1 MMRWHYLSG
10 GKLLKQPSRDA
21 LVILHAEAP
30 REAIWAHPLR
40 GGISVLLADN
50 NWEIC
55 CQVSTKDNEIF
66 FSTRIIG
73 KKKKTW
79 VLSIRDDFFL
89 FNLIFIK
96 KNQIKFFF
104 KKNQNWFKSTGFSFD
119 LVFWSK
125 TSSNRFDSI
134 FSVWLGFFQF
144 DSVFFRVFFVWVR
157 FGFFGFR
164 LIKSKQNRTGRFF
177 QNCNLFF
184 FAVRFFRLFF
194 FQFSR
199 FNLFFSFFCSPLL
212 SIDHP
217 INL

>member
-96 KNQIKFFF
+96 KIKLNFF
-104 KKNQNWFKSTGFSFD
+104 KKKTKTGLNR
-119 LVFWSK
+119 LVSV
-125 TSSNRFDSI
+125 
-134 FSVWLGFFQF
+134 SVWFFGQKPVQIGLTRFFQF
-144 DSVFFRVFFVWVR
+144 DSVFSSLTRFFSGFFL
-157 FGFFGFR
+157 FGFD
-164 LIKSKQNRTGRFF
+164 S
-177 QNCNLFF
+177 
-184 FAVRFFRLFF
+184 V
-194 FQFSR
+194 FSVSG
-199 FNLFFSFFCSPLL
+199 L
-212 SIDHP
+212 
-217 INL
+217 